1 MASEARTYT
10 GTEAGPGRRLVGRVA
25 LVTGAS
31 RGIGRAIAERL
42 IDEGAQVIAL
52 SRSPDPAEFWNL
64 PAGSLLP
71 VATDVRDSAS
81 VGEAVATGVGHFGRL
96 DAVVNNAAIGLL
108 RTAADTTDEQYD
120 DLFDTN
126 LRSIFHTA
134 RHCIEHLQAAAAG
147 SIVNIGSVAAHV
159 GFEHDAAYCASK
171 GAVLAL
177 TKQMAIDYAPDD
189 IRVNCIEPGF
199 IVTDQL
205 TDYIA
210 GQADPATARDQI
222 TALHPLGRL
231 GRPAEVAAA
240 TAFLISDDASFI
252 TGTALAVDGG
262 LMSRP

>member
-1 MASEARTYT
+1 MAPETRTYT
-10 GTEAGPGRRLVGRVA
+10 GTGSDPGQRLSGRVA

-42 IDEGAQVIAL
+42 AAEGAKVIVL
-52 SRSPDPAEFWNL
+52 SRNPDPAETWGL
-64 PAGSLLP
+64 PEESLLP
-71 VATDVRDSAS
+71 VAADVRDATS
-81 VGEAVATGVGHFGRL
+81 VGSAVEAGVERFGRL

-126 LRSIFHTA
+126 LRSLFHTA
-134 RHCIEHLQAAAAG
+134 RHCITHLRAAGSG

-159 GFEHDAAYCASK
+159 GFSHDAAYCASK
-171 GAVLAL
+171 GAVLSL
-177 TKQMAIDYAPDD
+177 TKQMAIDYAPDN
-189 IRVNCIEPGF
+189 IRINCIEPGF

-210 GQADPATARDQI
+210 GQADPATARAQI

-252 TGTALAVDGG
+252 TGTALPVDGG
-262 LMSRP
+262 LMARP

>member
-1 MASEARTYT
+1 MSSETRTYT
-10 GTEAGPGRRLVGRVA
+10 GTGTGPGRRLGGRVA

-42 IDEGAQVIAL
+42 IDEEARVIAL
-52 SRSPDPAEFWNL
+52 SRNPAPAESWNL
-64 PAGSLLP
+64 PEGSLLP
-71 VATDVRDSAS
+71 VAADVRDSAS
-81 VGEAVATGVGHFGRL
+81 VGEAVAAGVGHFGRL

-108 RTAADTTDEQYD
+108 RTAAATTDEQYD

-134 RHCIEHLQAAAAG
+134 RHCIEHLQAAGAG

-177 TKQMAIDYAPDD
+177 TKQMAIDYAPDG

-231 GRPAEVAAA
+231 GHPAEVAAA